1 MAKWLKD
8 YLNFGTRRDPPQPPR
23 PDYTESEILRA
34 YRAQKELD
42 FEDPYQHVNKEH
54 QNGGFSSCS
63 ATVSLPSFPA
73 FGSVLPNGVEVC
85 GSFFFFFLDSTQL
98 HLLTPKFTC
107 AVFQVKVVSPK
118 HRLIKVDSQ
127 EFGRCK
133 VPLSPVTVQEE
144 PVRTVSICVSFYVLF
159 PYFKFSLV

>member
-42 FEDPYQHVNKEH
+42 FEDPYQHTDKEH

-73 FGSVLPNGVEVC
+73 FGSVLPNGLEVYAVVWW
-85 GSFFFFFLDSTQL
+85 
-98 HLLTPKFTC
+98 KFRMLVRALPSLRAAGVDPFVC
-107 AVFQVKVVSPK
+107 VSP
-118 HRLIKVDSQ
+118 R
-127 EFGRCK
+127 R
-133 VPLSPVTVQEE
+133 
-144 PVRTVSICVSFYVLF
+144 
-159 PYFKFSLV
+159 

>member
-23 PDYTESEILRA
+23 PDYSESEILRA

-42 FEDPYQHVNKEH
+42 FEDPYQHTDKEH

-73 FGSVLPNGVEVC
+73 FGSVLPNGVEVWNAIFYGC
-85 GSFFFFFLDSTQL
+85 VHEKHIFLIVRSVVCPSSPIDIDKVILEIKLICILHTCCIAGESGVTQAST
-98 HLLTPKFTC
+98 
-107 AVFQVKVVSPK
+107 
-118 HRLIKVDSQ
+118 
-127 EFGRCK
+127 
-133 VPLSPVTVQEE
+133 
-144 PVRTVSICVSFYVLF
+144 Y
-159 PYFKFSLV
+159 

>member
-8 YLNFGTRRDPPQPPR
+8 YLNFGSRRDPPQPPR

-42 FEDPYQHVNKEH
+42 FEDPYQHLDKEH

-73 FGSVLPNGVEVC
+73 FGSVLPNGVEVYI
-85 GSFFFFFLDSTQL
+85 FN
-98 HLLTPKFTC
+98 
-107 AVFQVKVVSPK
+107 VV
-118 HRLIKVDSQ
+118 R
-127 EFGRCK
+127 
-133 VPLSPVTVQEE
+133 VQ
-144 PVRTVSICVSFYVLF
+144 FVLF
-159 PYFKFSLV
+159 QAPYVTTSHHILLINFGCMVIFPCST